1 MNSTS
6 YAFTPLASTVA
17 FPFYHYDRAEVYPG
31 ISDRYMS
38 ILAPFITYWVAS
50 LFFQTIDSL
59 NLPFFEQHRLHE
71 PEEVKTKN
79 RVTVRQVVVAVL
91 FQQFVQTL
99 LGIVWLEDDDPAY
112 GPMRDHAEAVGW
124 YHAVLAKAAVSVLGG
139 AMGSEVIKGYGASA
153 ASWVYW
159 WGVPTVQL
167 FFAASVQS
175 TLHGC
180 SPRVGG
186 HELDALLI
194 PLFPTQFRYGHL
206 AVLPPPLLPHQ
217 HLPLSSRALVAPP
230 TLRAVLVRRA
240 VQPSSRRLSLR
251 HTRRDDR
258 PLVCVDDDATG
269 YLLLRVEHGQD
280 GRRSLWVRIPVGPAT
295 ASLWKQLGLPRHS
308 PLVECLFILCASAD
322 PLAVHRPNGGTEE
335 ELLTALLHFLGV
347 SLHPR
352 SLTRLY

>member
-139 AMGSEVIKGYGASA
+139 AMGSEVMKGYGASA

-159 WGVPTVQL
+159 WGVPIVQL
-167 FFAASVQS
+167 FFAA
-175 TLHGC
+175 
-180 SPRVGG
+180 
-186 HELDALLI
+186 
-194 PLFPTQFRYGHL
+194 
-206 AVLPPPLLPHQ
+206 
-217 HLPLSSRALVAPP
+217 
-230 TLRAVLVRRA
+230 
-240 VQPSSRRLSLR
+240 
-251 HTRRDDR
+251 
-258 PLVCVDDDATG
+258 
-269 YLLLRVEHGQD
+269 
-280 GRRSLWVRIPVGPAT
+280 
-295 ASLWKQLGLPRHS
+295 
-308 PLVECLFILCASAD
+308 
-322 PLAVHRPNGGTEE
+322 
-335 ELLTALLHFLGV
+335 
-347 SLHPR
+347 
-352 SLTRLY
+352 